1 MRSLLGAIF
10 LGLLICSGAAEA
22 QAPHQMPPSSLKC
35 AGDKVVWVNTSTHV
49 YHFQGDHYFGG
60 TKHGKFMCEHDAHA
74 AGYRS
79 AKNAH

>member
-10 LGLLICSGAAEA
+10 LGLLICGGASAA
-22 QAPHQMPPSSLKC
+22 QTPPSSLKC
-35 AGDKVVWVNTSTHV
+35 SGDKVVWVNTSTHV
-49 YHFQGDHYFGG
+49 YHFEGDHYFGG

-74 AGYRS
+74 AGYRA